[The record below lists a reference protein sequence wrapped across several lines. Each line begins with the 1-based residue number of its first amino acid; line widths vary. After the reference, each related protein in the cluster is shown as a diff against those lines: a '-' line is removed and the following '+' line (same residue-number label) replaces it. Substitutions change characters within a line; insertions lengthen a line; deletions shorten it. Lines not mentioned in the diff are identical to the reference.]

1 MHEDEQRQARAPP
14 GVYRGSTGTPLVR
27 RRAGTVPCMTDDDI
41 AREIQRQAR
50 EQIDRT
56 IEIPDGLTED
66 EAVASVIEQYKAETG
81 IALPKV
87 DVRAEVRE
95 KMSGRD
101 TT

>member
-1 MHEDEQRQARAPP
+1 MA
-14 GVYRGSTGTPLVR
+14 
-27 RRAGTVPCMTDDDI
+27 DDDI
-41 AREIQRQAR
+41 AREIQSHAR

-56 IEIPDGLTED
+56 IDIPDGLTED

-87 DVRAEVRE
+87 DVRVEVRE
-95 KMSGRD
+95 KMGGRD